1 MKIISGIYCI
11 TNNINNKK
19 YVGLSKNCYKR
30 WWDHREAA
38 KRPRKEYQKR
48 VPLYNAMRKYG
59 LDNFSFEILEECHQD
74 LLKKREIYWID
85 KLNTYH
91 NGYNA
96 TLGGDLPEGHI
107 LRGEE
112 HGMSKMTLEEVKR
125 CRLLYSQGAISRKI
139 WEKDFKDRMSYSGFQ
154 RMWHGKSWKEVMP
167 EVFNNNPHPRQH
179 ITDKD
184 IKDIREK
191 AKTMKAYTIYNK
203 YYRGKIGYASI
214 YDIIHY
220 KNRFELK

>member
-1 MKIISGIYCI
+1 
-11 TNNINNKK
+11 
-19 YVGLSKNCYKR
+19 
-30 WWDHREAA
+30 
-38 KRPRKEYQKR
+38 
-48 VPLYNAMRKYG
+48 
-59 LDNFSFEILEECHQD
+59 
-74 LLKKREIYWID
+74 
-85 KLNTYH
+85 
-91 NGYNA
+91 
-96 TLGGDLPEGHI
+96 
-107 LRGEE
+107 
-112 HGMSKMTLEEVKR
+112 MSKMTLEEVKR
-125 CRLLYSQGAISRKI
+125 CRLLYSQGAVSRKI